1 MKNNKL
7 IAILLSLSVLLI
19 LSAGGYYLYSEY
31 NAKQIETAQAEI
43 KPTEESVED
52 VNDSEQFDD
61 ESLKET
67 ESQKAE
73 KTKKE
78 LKSQGFD
85 ILEEEAGK
93 IVVSRDNKKYVVDD
107 NNSIIPYEDAFKTPE
122 EYAKDEEDV
131 GDEGNDLAYLKESAF
146 CLSKMT
152 NPEDLIDLGIPFE
165 DLENINASLSLYAQA
180 DLGLKESFETTYVN
194 GSINYISED
203 VARFNLKLNN
213 EYYVTAMFSFSS
225 RKVTFKLAD

>member
-31 NAKQIETAQAEI
+31 NTKQVEAVQTEV
-43 KPTEESVED
+43 KPTEETTED
-52 VNDSEQFDD
+52 INDIDQPDD
-61 ESLKET
+61 ESLKT

>member
-19 LSAGGYYLYSEY
+19 LSAGGYYLYNEY
-31 NAKQIETAQAEI
+31 NTKQVEAVQTEV
-43 KPTEESVED
+43 KPTEETTED
-52 VNDSEQFDD
+52 INDIDQPDD
-61 ESLKET
+61 ESLKT

-93 IVVSRDNKKYVVDD
+93 IVISRDNKKYVVDD

-122 EYAKDEEDV
+122 EYAKDEEEV

-225 RKVTFKLAD
+225 RKVTFKLAE

>member
-31 NAKQIETAQAEI
+31 NTKQVEAVQTEV
-43 KPTEESVED
+43 KPTEETTED
-52 VNDSEQFDD
+52 INDIDQPDD
-61 ESLKET
+61 ESLKT

-165 DLENINASLSLYAQA
+165 DLENINVSLSLYAQA

>member
-7 IAILLSLSVLLI
+7 MAMLLSLSVLLI

-31 NAKQIETAQAEI
+31 NTKQVETAQAEV
-43 KPTEESVED
+43 KPTEETTED
-52 VNDSEQFDD
+52 INDIDQPDD
-61 ESLKET
+61 ESLKT

-93 IVVSRDNKKYVVDD
+93 IVISRDNKKYVVDD

-213 EYYVTAMFSFSS
+213 EYYITAMFSFSS